1 MGRRSYGACAHCG
14 EWYSLQARHLC
25 YRCHGD
31 IKIRELYPTNLCR
44 HGADGVPC
52 RCSNAETRGRNLDRT
67 CSIPVD
73 KNGTLCGR
81 HANVGDAP
89 ALEDPTW
96 AFGRVCRTHLGQYL
110 AGILDER
117 LGTAL
122 FKQAPR
128 GQTLEER
135 VAHWLDPANDF
146 VTVVGGCLVWQRNRG
161 NSGNG
166 YAMVSTKT
174 WIADDS
180 IIKEARG
187 RPTVSLHRLVW
198 ALKHGDIAVGNQIH
212 HICGEMACVNTEH
225 LEEIS
230 YLENGSEACRVKKLR
245 HENKE
250 LRHEN
255 RELRKRIRKLEAT

>member
-1 MGRRSYGACAHCG
+1 MGRRSRGACAHCG
-14 EWYSLQARHLC
+14 ELYSLTRRLC
-25 YRCHGD
+25 WRCYSD
-31 IKIRELYPTNLCR
+31 IEIREMYPKNLCR

-81 HANVGDAP
+81 HANVGDV
-89 ALEDPTW
+89 DPTW

-117 LGTAL
+117 LGTPL

-146 VTVVGGCLVWQRNRG
+146 VTVVGGCLVWQRTRG
-161 NSGNG
+161 NGGDG

-174 WIADDS
+174 WMGDGS
-180 IIKEARG
+180 VVKEARG
-187 RPTVSLHRLVW
+187 RATAALHRLVW
-198 ALKHGDIAVGNQIH
+198 ALEYGDIGLGNQIH
-212 HICGEMACVNTEH
+212 HICGERACVNTKH
-225 LEEIS
+225 LEEVS
-230 YLENGSEACRVKKLR
+230 YLENLSEACRVKKLR
-245 HENKE
+245 QENK
-250 LRHEN
+250 
-255 RELRKRIRKLEAT
+255 ELRKRIRELEAA